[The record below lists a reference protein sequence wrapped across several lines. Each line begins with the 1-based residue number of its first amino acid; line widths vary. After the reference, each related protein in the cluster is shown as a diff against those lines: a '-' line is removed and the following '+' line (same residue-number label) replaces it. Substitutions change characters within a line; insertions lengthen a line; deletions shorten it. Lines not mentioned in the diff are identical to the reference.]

1 MSLIEN
7 RIAISFTWNIQTILW
22 ESFHNQLVKDFQY
35 LLYSNRNV
43 YENVQYVYDT
53 ALKGSGFH
61 DNLYYAEHDDPTNEN
76 IKKGRENA
84 ILFDL
89 NLLTR

>member
-1 MSLIEN
+1 M
-7 RIAISFTWNIQTILW
+7 
-22 ESFHNQLVKDFQY
+22 
-35 LLYSNRNV
+35 YSNRNV
-43 YENVQYVYDT
+43 FEKALFVYDT

-89 NLLTR
+89 NLLTLKRKSKNLEKFFKIL